1 MLSTF
6 TSDVQI
12 IEVAMSAFAR
22 PQEWEHPRPLWIVL
36 LVLSLWI
43 SWPLALGLFVV
54 LLWTGRLEAWKRAGL
69 NMWQEGVG
77 PMRQPGTWWP
87 PRSSGNHAFD
97 DYRSDTLRRLEEEE
111 KEFRE
116 FLNRLRAAKD
126 KTEFDQFMAD
136 RRNQAG
142 RSPPSSQS

>member
-1 MLSTF
+1 
-6 TSDVQI
+6 
-12 IEVAMSAFAR
+12 MSAYAR
-22 PQEWEHPRPLWIVL
+22 CHEGNHPRLLWIVL
-36 LVLSLWI
+36 LVLSLWV

-54 LLWTGRLEAWKRAGL
+54 LLWTGRLDAWRRAGMS
-69 NMWQEGVG
+69 MWQDGFG
-77 PMRQPGTWWP
+77 PMRPPGTWWP

-142 RSPPSSQS
+142 SPPTPSQS

>member
-1 MLSTF
+1 
-6 TSDVQI
+6 
-12 IEVAMSAFAR
+12 
-22 PQEWEHPRPLWIVL
+22 VL
-36 LVLSLWI
+36 LALSLWI

-54 LLWTGRLEAWKRAGL
+54 LLLTGRLDAWRRAGL
-69 NMWQEGVG
+69 TMWQDGFG
-77 PMRQPGTWWP
+77 PMRHPGTWWP

-136 RRNQAG
+136 RRNQAA
-142 RSPPSSQS
+142 SPPAPSQS